1 MSVTRETSVKD
12 DFEIFIKIE
21 DVQRILNIGRNKA
34 YKLVKT
40 DGFPKI
46 QFGNTIRIPKSKF
59 EQYIKANYNHK
70 INI

>member
-1 MSVTRETSVKD
+1 MKEISNSD
-12 DFEIFIKIE
+12 DFEIFIKID

-34 YKLVKT
+34 YKLVRT

-46 QFGNTIRIPKSKF
+46 QLGNTIRIPKSKF

>member
-1 MSVTRETSVKD
+1 MKEISNSD
-12 DFEIFIKIE
+12 DFETFIKID

-34 YKLVKT
+34 YKLVRT

-46 QFGNTIRIPKSKF
+46 QLGNTIRIPKSKF